1 MTEPASLDDEIAA
14 LQDGAL
20 LWAVLSVAQRARLL
34 ERLHAT
40 VSASAEQWAEVA
52 ATSKGLDDGH
62 PARGEEWLL
71 GPWSVLAA
79 LEAYRSTL
87 EAIAEHRSPLHGL
100 RLDEAP
106 GGRVRAHVFPASA
119 MDGMLL
125 SGFRGEV
132 WFAPGVKAREAV
144 AHAGL
149 GQLDPA
155 DSGGVGL
162 VLGAG
167 NVSSIPVLDALYE
180 LLAFNRVSLVKVNP
194 TQDAL
199 VPVLRR
205 ALAPLLEAGFV
216 RIVTGGADVG
226 AALTVH
232 PAFSHIHVTGSAATF
247 ARIVQSRSSVDFDP
261 VPGENRGEIDTGGA
275 LGVGE
280 GVPITAELGGV
291 SPVIVVPGAWSEAD
305 LRFQA
310 EHIVTM
316 RLQNSG
322 HNCIAGQVVLLS
334 SDWPQRA
341 AFVAALREAYAA
353 APERPVWY
361 PGAPARVAEA
371 AETHPGAER
380 IGERTLERVLVETDA
395 ADAGTLETT
404 EYFAPVLAVETLP
417 GTGRQFLEAAIAHA
431 NTALTGSLGANVL
444 IDPDTQASL
453 GDDFERAIA
462 ELRYGSIAV
471 NAWTGVSFTIAQLPW
486 GAFPG
491 GTVDDVGSGIGV
503 VHNALLLD
511 RVERS
516 VLYGPFR
523 PFPRSAASV
532 AGRRPGF
539 TVLPKPPWFV
549 TSRTGAEV
557 SEGLTRY
564 RMTGG
569 IPGLVRTLAAA
580 MRG

>member
-1 MTEPASLDDEIAA
+1 MTEPAHLDEEIAA

-34 ERLHAT
+34 ERLHAS
-40 VSASAEQWAEVA
+40 VAASAPRWAEVA
-52 ATSKGLDDGH
+52 AASKGLDDEH
-62 PARGEEWLL
+62 PSRGEEWLL
-71 GPWSVLAA
+71 GPWSVLTA

-87 EAIAEHRSPLHGL
+87 DAIARHRSPLHGV

-106 GGRVRAHVFPASA
+106 GERLRAHVFPATA
-119 MDGMLL
+119 ADGILL

-132 WFAPGVKAREAV
+132 WFDPGVKAREAV

-155 DSGGVGL
+155 ETGGVGL

-199 VPVLRR
+199 APVLRR
-205 ALAPLLEAGFV
+205 ALAPLLEAGLV

-226 AALTVH
+226 AALTTH
-232 PAFSHIHVTGSAATF
+232 PAFSHIHITGSAATF
-247 ARIVQSRSSVDFDP
+247 DRIVQGRS
-261 VPGENRGEIDTGGA
+261 GA
-275 LGVGE
+275 A
-280 GVPITAELGGV
+280 VPITAELGGV
-291 SPVIVVPGAWSEAD
+291 SPVIVVPGVWSEAD

-334 SDWPQRA
+334 SDWPQRE
-341 AFVAALREAYAA
+341 AFLAELRRAYAA
-353 APERPVWY
+353 APARPVWY
-361 PGAPARVAEA
+361 PGAEARLAEA
-371 AETHPGAER
+371 ATGHPDAER
-380 IGERTLERVLVETDA
+380 HGDRVLVEVP
-395 ADAGTLETT
+395 AGEAGALETT

-417 GTGRQFLEAAIAHA
+417 GTGRRFLDAAIEHA
-431 NTALTGSLGANVL
+431 NTALAGTLGANIL
-444 IDPDTQASL
+444 IDPETQASL
-453 GDDFERAIA
+453 GHHFERAIA
-462 ELRYGSIAV
+462 DLRYGSIAV

-523 PFPRSAASV
+523 PFPRSASSV
-532 AGRRPGF
+532 AARQPGF
-539 TVLPKPPWFV
+539 SVLPKPPWFV

-564 RMTGG
+564 RMTGS
-569 IPGLVRTLAAA
+569 IPGLLRTLAAA
-580 MRG
+580 LRA